1 MKATH
6 NIKIDGVWYRAGDEL
21 PEAKHAKEAD
31 PVKAEPAA
39 EPEKAE
45 PAEEPAAAPRPK
57 TTRRKKISE

>member
-21 PEAKHAKEAD
+21 PEAKAAEPAA
-31 PVKAEPAA
+31 AEPAA
-39 EPEKAE
+39 ETA
-45 PAEEPAAAPRPK
+45 AEEPKPK